1 MPLKSFRMAKLLVY
15 STHAHALA
23 SEVFLESRIA
33 LSSESKGVWNRVEN
47 LYTAYTAWGRDDLQG
62 CGS

>member
-23 SEVFLESRIA
+23 SEVFLES
-33 LSSESKGVWNRVEN
+33 ESKGVWNRVEN
-47 LYTAYTAWGRDDLQG
+47 LLHTQLGEGICRDAVLRG
-62 CGS
+62 GSQEFL